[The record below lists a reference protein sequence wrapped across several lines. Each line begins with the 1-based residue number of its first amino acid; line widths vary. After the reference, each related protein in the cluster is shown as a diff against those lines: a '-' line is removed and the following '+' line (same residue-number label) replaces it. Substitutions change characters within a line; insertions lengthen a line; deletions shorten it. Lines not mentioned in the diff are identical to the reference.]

1 MINENVLNEARTI
14 IASFLANRRKEL
26 GLTQI
31 ELAKSTGMGE
41 ATIKRVESGK
51 FWINLKQY
59 LILCQALNCY
69 PFIAGKEKDEEWVK
83 LIQNFPDSTLLIV
96 ASPMPVDFASSIWVK
111 PSSLRLLAKKL
122 AQSLRAS

>member
-1 MINENVLNEARTI
+1 MINENVLNEARTM

-26 GLTQI
+26 GFTQI
-31 ELAKSTGMGE
+31 ELASITGMGE

-83 LIQNFPDSTLLIV
+83 LMRDRWGKRGDN
-96 ASPMPVDFASSIWVK
+96 
-111 PSSLRLLAKKL
+111 
-122 AQSLRAS
+122 